1 MKPCFYFTE
10 FIEYVLDI
18 ILDGEHIKE
27 DFGEL
32 YQEEDIQK
40 LELEEQVIF
49 LEIMLKSNAFHHV
62 TKEST

>member
-1 MKPCFYFTE
+1 MFYFTE
-10 FIEYVLDI
+10 FIEYDLDI

-49 LEIMLKSNAFHHV
+49 FRNYV
-62 TKEST
+62 KE